1 MTDPDSGETVVDEW
15 WLGYGLVYEA
25 GAPFAPTI
33 TAFRCT
39 GTLGCG
45 GLVMDV
51 DFDRHAQWHV
61 RLKGR

>member
-1 MTDPDSGETVVDEW
+1 MTDPDTGEPVEW
-15 WLGYGLVYEA
+15 WVGYGLVYEA
-25 GAPFAPTI
+25 GAVFAPTV

-45 GLVMDV
+45 SLVMDV

-61 RLKGR
+61 VRLKRI